1 MQVNINTFWL
11 FRKRVGDLELEICD
25 LQRKLEDQNQTL
37 LSLQVEL
44 QDKSSQLSVAQVR
57 IQQVRF
63 PLYSQQY

>member
-25 LQRKLEDQNQTL
+25 LQRKLENQNQTL
-37 LSLQVEL
+37 LSIQVEL

-57 IQQVRF
+57 LQQVRF

>member
-1 MQVNINTFWL
+1 MEVNINTFWI

-25 LQRKLEDQNQTL
+25 LQRKLENQNQTL

-63 PLYSQQY
+63 PLCSQQY

>member
-1 MQVNINTFWL
+1 MHVNINTFWL

-25 LQRKLEDQNQTL
+25 LQRKLENQNQTL

>member
-25 LQRKLEDQNQTL
+25 LQRKLENQNQTL